1 MAKTFFFLP
10 LWNIIILIRFPGG
23 SLLYSKLKKQK
34 QKQKFSP
41 FRFHTLG
48 GGKGQDKDGRTM
60 KLVGDAQ
67 LHLSALL
74 YVRTQVLR

>member
-34 QKQKFSP
+34 QKFIP
-41 FRFHTLG
+41 FRHTLG